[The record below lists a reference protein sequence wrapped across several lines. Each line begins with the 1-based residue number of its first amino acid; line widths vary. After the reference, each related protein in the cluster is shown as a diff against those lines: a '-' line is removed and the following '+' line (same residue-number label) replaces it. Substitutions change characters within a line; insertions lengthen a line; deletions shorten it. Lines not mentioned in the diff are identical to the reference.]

1 MYDRTHPSSCVV
13 ESRVG
18 DAIEV
23 FTATA
28 TSKFAESDEAQHRT
42 HANLR
47 IVSLAPGA
55 TATRGAFAEAKTL
68 LMAEAE

>member
-18 DAIEV
+18 DAIKV

-28 TSKFAESDEAQHRT
+28 TSKFADSAEAQHRT

-47 IVSLAPGA
+47 IVSLAQGA
-55 TATRGAFAEAKTL
+55 TARGAFAEAEAV

>member
-18 DAIEV
+18 DAIKV

-28 TSKFAESDEAQHRT
+28 TSKFAESDEAQHRE

-47 IVSLAPGA
+47 VVSLAPGA
-55 TATRGAFAEAKTL
+55 AAARGAFAEAEAL